1 MGGVY
6 EYLMRKVLSLL
17 LTMIFVISLNAS
29 VYANEVQIPSSEY
42 SSAIK
47 SAEQSVLDFFT
58 AIENNDY
65 DAVNRVSMDEQLSD
79 EARRKTLELQ
89 HEEGLFAEKITILSS
104 EMHSEDMVIVNVS
117 FVMDGKE
124 CLMTYPVV
132 LVNNKWVVNVSN
144 RVDPSVTGIISPT
157 PEIDNSI
164 KGNFTWLWF
173 VFRKI
178 LFIFTGF

>member
-1 MGGVY
+1 M
-6 EYLMRKVLSLL
+6 KKILSLL
-17 LTMIFVISLNAS
+17 LTIIFVMSLS
-29 VYANEVQIPSSEY
+29 TLVYANEVNSTKQIPSSEY

-47 SAEQSVLDFFT
+47 SAEQSVLDFF
-58 AIENNDY
+58 AAVENNDY
-65 DAVNRVSMDEQLSD
+65 DAVNRISMDEQLSD

-89 HEEGLFAEKITILSS
+89 HEEGLFAEKVTILSS
-104 EMHSEDMVIVNVS
+104 EKRSEDMVIVSVS
-117 FVMDGKE
+117 FVMDSKE